1 MKCTTDSTWCD
12 HPGARGGSTVLHL
25 LSLQLAVTNRER
37 PGQRMPG
44 AVGFAVAVADLA
56 GDAPAPRGMI
66 GLGGIGQRGALGDSK
81 QSLDVLERPPPIPPS

>member
-12 HPGARGGSTVLHL
+12 HPGVRGGSTVLHL

-66 GLGGIGQRGALGDSK
+66 GGRRRNRKRQLRRRSRILGAR
-81 QSLDVLERPPPIPPS
+81 VRR